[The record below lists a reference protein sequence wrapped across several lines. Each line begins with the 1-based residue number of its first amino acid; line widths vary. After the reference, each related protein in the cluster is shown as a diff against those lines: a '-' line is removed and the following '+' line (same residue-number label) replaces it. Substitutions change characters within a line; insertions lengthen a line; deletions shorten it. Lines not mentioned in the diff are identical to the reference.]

1 MPFNMFKKG
10 FFQRRGM
17 LLFVLVFFSLAALF
31 VNLEKRSFWEP
42 DEGRYAE
49 ISREMLETGDW
60 LTPRLNYIK
69 HMDKPPITYWLIGSS
84 FRLFGQN
91 EFAGHLPL
99 AILALAG
106 VLAVYSLAKEMFG
119 MRTGFLSAIILI
131 STLGYPALA
140 RVLSTDI
147 ILTSFCLFAYLF
159 FVRKKYFLFYLSL
172 ALGFMTKGPI
182 ILLLTLLPIFIFLI
196 YTKQTHIFK
205 EMRLLS
211 GTAIFAIVG
220 LPWFIYQIIIHK
232 GLSYNWLMQQTVSR
246 IATRGE
252 EPFYFFVPV
261 LIGLFFPW
269 IFFLGSA
276 LKKYLSFKRA
286 SFDKEN
292 IWTLLLF
299 LWFLVLFIFFSCI
312 GKKLVP
318 YILPLLAPL
327 AVITGR
333 LWDEAMDNPAILS
346 EKMFS
351 VSYYIFLSCKA
362 IMLIAMLAF
371 LCLGFDYK
379 LGIPAARPN
388 IIALC
393 IILAGSITAS
403 VSFFGLKRPQAL
415 FWTVALT
422 SALFFHTAI
431 DVLPK
436 IETDISKSIKPLAL
450 KIKQDLTPEDK
461 IVNYRCFLKSLP
473 FYLSRRTIVIERGRH
488 LDFEE
493 NEHWQDYL
501 LKDKNDLYRLLSSRK
516 TRIFCITYT
525 WEFEKIKAEYSGRI
539 YLLGKAGK
547 YVLFSNKEIRE

>member
-1 MPFNMFKKG
+1 MLKRQLS
-10 FFQRRGM
+10 QRRGM
-17 LLFVLVFFSLAALF
+17 LLFVLVIFSLAALF

-49 ISREMLETGDW
+49 ISREMLESGDW

-69 HMDKPPITYWLIGSS
+69 HLDKPPITYWLIGSS

-99 AILALAG
+99 VILAFAG
-106 VLAVYSLAKEMFG
+106 VLAVYSLAKETQG
-119 MRTGFLSAIILI
+119 ARTAFLSAIILI

-147 ILTSFCLFAYLF
+147 ILSSFCLFSYLF

-182 ILLLTLLPIFIFLI
+182 ILLLVLLPIFIFLI
-196 YTKQTHIFK
+196 YTKQTYIFK
-205 EMRLLS
+205 EMRLVS
-211 GTAIFAIVG
+211 GAVIFAVVG
-220 LPWFIYQIIIHK
+220 LPWFIYQILIHK

-269 IFFLGSA
+269 IFFLSPA
-276 LKKYLSFKRA
+276 LKRYLSFKRT
-286 SFDKEN
+286 SFDKEKT
-292 IWTLLLF
+292 WTLLLF
-299 LWFLVLFIFFSCI
+299 LWFLVPFIFFSCI

-333 LWDEAMDNPAILS
+333 LWDETMDNPAILS
-346 EKMFS
+346 EKFFS
-351 VSYYIFLSCKA
+351 VSYYIFLSCKS
-362 IMLIAMLAF
+362 IMLIAMLTF
-371 LCLGFDYK
+371 LYRGIDYQ
-379 LGIPAARPN
+379 LDIPAARPN

-403 VSFFGLKRPQAL
+403 VSFFRLKKPQAL

-436 IETDISKSIKPLAL
+436 IEADISKSVKPLAL

-473 FYLSRRTIVIERGRH
+473 FYLSRRTIVIERSRH

-547 YVLFSNKEIRE
+547 YVLFSNQMRPKLTE